1 LFCRNSRQLT
11 LGSPGAKKYFPAMR
25 PLRAL
30 VIYIAVVFIGGALF
44 APWLY
49 RLAQWFAHSFPQAAR
64 APFHRFMDRSFLIF
78 ALAGLWP
85 MLRSL
90 GAMSWRETGLIPPYG
105 QWKKLF
111 GGMLLGFLT
120 LAVVAAIA
128 VGGGDRAF
136 APAMSTYKLVAV
148 FFGAAVTAAL
158 VGTLEEILFRGGI
171 FGGLRR
177 VLYWPFALFIS
188 SAIYALVHFLQSAE
202 STGPIGWDS
211 GLALLP
217 RMLSGFADLH
227 AILPGFF
234 SLTLAGVL
242 LGLAYQRTGNLY
254 FSIGLH
260 AGWIFCLK
268 IYSQITLQSPHAAI
282 WFWGGGNMTDGW
294 LAFFALI
301 VTLAVFKFL
310 PLDQRRP
317 RYAIPGHLSSSSSS
331 SS

>member
-1 LFCRNSRQLT
+1 
-11 LGSPGAKKYFPAMR
+11 MR
-25 PLRAL
+25 PIRAL
-30 VIYIAVVFIGGALF
+30 AIYIGVIFIGGALL
-44 APWLY
+44 APGLY
-49 RLAQWFAHSFPQAAR
+49 RLAQLFGHSFPQAAN
-64 APFHRFMDRSFLIF
+64 APFYRFMDRSFLIF

-90 GAMSWRETGLIPPYG
+90 GATSWRDIGLVPPYG

-111 GGMLLGFLT
+111 GGLLLGFLT
-120 LAVVAAIA
+120 LAVVAVIA
-128 VGGGDRAF
+128 VVCGDRAI
-136 APAMSTYKLVAV
+136 APAINAHKIVAAIC
-148 FFGAAVTAAL
+148 GAAATAVL

-177 VLYWPFALFIS
+177 VLYWPFALLIS
-188 SAIYALVHFLQSAE
+188 SVIYALAHFLQSAE
-202 STGPIGWDS
+202 TGGSVGWDS

-217 RMLSGFADLH
+217 SMFSGFADVH
-227 AILPGFF
+227 ALLPGFF

-268 IYSQITLQSPHAAI
+268 IYSQLTVQAPQAAI
-282 WFWGGGNMTDGW
+282 GFWGSGKMTDGW
-294 LAFFALI
+294 LAFFALA
-301 VTLAVFKFL
+301 VTLAVFKFM

-317 RYAIPGHLSSSSSS
+317 RYAIPK
-331 SS
+331 